1 MTNKNKIGAVLIGLM
16 FLLSLVAVA
25 TPVTANNLHMVNV
38 VPNTGSEKADNI
50 EIWDSTGKIATQSAD
65 PSTGGAWFSLLHGD
79 YTAKVIKGGL
89 VKDTINFTVN
99 DTSTTTII
107 YNIPGGVSIP
117 EKPVILAVVA
127 TSTTEATVSWDYST
141 TAPAVDG
148 FKIFRNGTEITSV
161 GPTFRSYGD
170 TGLTADTTYSY
181 YVRAYNAAGCADSD
195 AVSVTTPQSGTTGD
209 MLVHDLNFDDEVAPG
224 STQTFDLELQN
235 NATYDAE
242 DIIATIIIKDIA
254 ADNDD
259 LEQEIDFGQIDIGD
273 KEEKSVDITI
283 PQDADDKLYTVSVDL
298 EWKDAKGNKYT
309 GSASNADWKIEVVKE
324 KHQIAI
330 TSVQLDDTK
339 YLPEDTVQVAVNL
352 LNIGANDENVY
363 VKATS
368 DIGVMVAG
376 ATIKLKEGYA
386 STQYLSFIVPED
398 TKAGK
403 YFVVVNANYGS
414 YSASKSIV
422 LEIAS
427 TEAPTTVAVVTTD
440 DDALGGN
447 GAGIPVTEIALAV
460 VIILLIG
467 AIGWMAKDF
476 IVAPKPAAK
485 PIAASRSRVFK

>member
-1 MTNKNKIGAVLIGLM
+1 MAVPVSAGVGDHKIIVGPA
-16 FLLSLVAVA
+16 
-25 TPVTANNLHMVNV
+25 
-38 VPNTGSEKADNI
+38 TGSGNADLI
-50 EIWDSTGKIATQSAD
+50 KIFEGSTQVGERSAV
-65 PSTGGAWFSLLHGD
+65 SGNTYFYLAHGD
-79 YTAKVIKGGL
+79 YKAEAYQAGVKKVE
-89 VKDTINFTVN
+89 VSFTVS
-99 DTSTTTII
+99 DTSSSMVL
-107 YNIPGGVSIP
+107 YNITGGTAIP
-117 EKPVILAVVA
+117 AKPTDFIATAV
-127 TSTTEATVSWDYST
+127 STTEVKLSWTYSG
-141 TAPAVDG
+141 PAIDN
-148 FKIFRNGTEITSV
+148 FKLSRDGTEIATI
-161 GPTFRSYGD
+161 GKLD
-170 TGLTADTTYSY
+170 TAYSDTNVVANTTYNY
-181 YVRAYNAAGCADSD
+181 IITAVNTAGSTASD
-195 AVSVTTPQSGTTGD
+195 PVSVTTPQSGTTGD
-209 MLVHDLNFDDEVAPG
+209 ILVHDFNFDDEVAPG

-242 DIIATIIIKDIA
+242 DVIATIIIHDIA

-259 LEQEIDFGQIDIGD
+259 LETDIDFGQIDIGD
-273 KEEKSVDITI
+273 KQKESVDIVI
-283 PQDADDKLYTVSVDL
+283 PQDADDKLYTVSIDL
-298 EWKDAKGNKYT
+298 KWKDADGNKYT
-309 GSASNADWKIEVVKE
+309 GSASNADWKMEVVKQ
-324 KHQIAI
+324 KHQISI

-352 LNIGANDENVY
+352 LNTGANDENVY

-376 ATIKLKEGYA
+376 ATVKLKEGDA

-440 DDALGGN
+440 DGAQGGN

-476 IVAPKPAAK
+476 IVAPKPTAK